1 MGHVTLFKIVN
12 PINIFGMGEAT
23 LFKFGKWIDYTASP
37 TPRVKKVPQKVR
49 GLGHVIIFGVKP
61 RSVNFGKASNM
72 ASATPGVTDRGR
84 HHGCGVGHV
93 TAV

>member
-1 MGHVTLFKIVN
+1 MCVGHVTLFKIVN

-49 GLGHVIIFGVKP
+49 GLGHVIVFGMKP
-61 RSVNFGKASNM
+61 RSLNLGNAY
-72 ASATPGVTDRGR
+72 GVECHTRG
-84 HHGCGVGHV
+84 
-93 TAV
+93 